1 MNMENTSNQNNSMFD
16 LSIEGAARDFL
27 QTAATW
33 ARIIAIVGFVTA
45 GLSVL
50 EAVIGKAGANSVTLI
65 GSTLGALIGAA
76 ITVAINIFL
85 YRFATNTLNSLSNMN
100 QIEFNA
106 GINSLKTYF
115 KILGIILIIVLS
127 FVVLIFLF
135 YGLGRG
141 LR

>member
-1 MNMENTSNQNNSMFD
+1 MENTSNQNNSMFD